1 MDLLFSAYS
10 LIVGTIIPFL
20 FVLTIVVFFHELGH
34 FAVARWCNVKVDAF
48 SVGFG
53 REIIGR
59 MDSKGTRWKL
69 CMIPLGG
76 YVKFA
81 GDENA
86 ASVPSRELIA
96 QMSEEDRKTAFIAKP
111 VWQRAAVVAAGPLA
125 NFLLAIVIFAT
136 LFMMT
141 GKQGLE
147 PVVEEVFPGRAAER
161 SGIQAGDIIREIDG
175 REIHTFGELRQ
186 IVLMNANTP
195 LVFEVERDGNLIDLT
210 VTPDAREKEVF
221 LGERQMAGDIGL
233 RGSSDPQHLVRI
245 KYGPVGAVNE
255 GVLET
260 WRIMA
265 GTVNYVWGVI
275 SQRQSADQ
283 LGGPI
288 RVAQISGQVADLG
301 FLPLISLTAVLSV
314 SIGLINLAPVPILDG
329 GHLLYFAAEALRGKP
344 LSERVQD
351 VGFRIGLGLVLMMM
365 VFVTW
370 KDIMRLLGPS
380 S

>member
-1 MDLLFSAYS
+1 MDLFISAYS

-48 SVGFG
+48 AVGFG

-59 MDSKGTRWKL
+59 TDRQGTRWKL

-125 NFLLAIVIFAT
+125 NFILAIVIFAT
-136 LFMMT
+136 LFMLM

-147 PVVEEVFPGRAAER
+147 PVVEEVFAGRAAER
-161 SGIQAGDIIREIDG
+161 GGIQAGDIVREIDG

-186 IVLMNANTP
+186 VVLMNANTP
-195 LVFEVERDGNLIDLT
+195 LVFEVERDGKLVDLT
-210 VTPDAREKEVF
+210 VTPDSREKEVF

-233 RGSSDPQHLVRI
+233 RGSSDPQYLVRI
-245 KYGPVGAVNE
+245 KYGPLGAVNE
-255 GVLET
+255 GALET
-260 WRIMA
+260 WRIME

-275 SQRQSADQ
+275 TQRQSADQ

-314 SIGLINLAPVPILDG
+314 SIGLINLAPVPMLDG

-351 VGFRIGLGLVLMMM
+351 VGFRIGLGLVLMLM

-370 KDIMRLLGPS
+370 KDIMRLVGPS